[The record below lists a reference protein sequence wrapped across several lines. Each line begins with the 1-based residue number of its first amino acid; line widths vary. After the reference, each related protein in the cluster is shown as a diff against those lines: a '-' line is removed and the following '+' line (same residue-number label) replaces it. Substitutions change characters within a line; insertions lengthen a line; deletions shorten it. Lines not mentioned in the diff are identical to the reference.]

1 MPIAPTRSLVRSL
14 AFASGTVALA
24 TALGAQ
30 QLTPPIARMVPR
42 VDTTLGDVRTDP
54 YFWLRDDARKN
65 ADVIAYLEAENR
77 YTAAMLKPTEAL
89 QERLFQ
95 EMKGRIKETD
105 LSVPERMGHYYY
117 YSRTEA
123 GKQYPIL
130 CRRKGSLSAPE
141 EVMLDENVAAGSRS
155 YYRVGVW
162 TVSPDER
169 LLAFTEDTTGS
180 ERYTLVV
187 KDLESHRMLPD
198 SVRMVNYSL
207 EWAGDNRTVFYGMG
221 DAANRGYR
229 ILRHTLGATTGD
241 SVIQEEPDL
250 LFSLSLG
257 RTKDHRFLVIEDGSF
272 SSSEARVLSANT
284 PMGAWR
290 VISRRVDDVLYSVE
304 HQGDH
309 FLILTNDH
317 ATNFKLMR
325 APEGDPARERWTE
338 VVAARDSVLLDG
350 LDVFR
355 DHLVLY
361 ERRNAVRQLAVRDLA
376 SGATHYVTFPES
388 VSTFRPSSNPEYD
401 SRLLRFTYTS
411 MITPA
416 AVYDY
421 DMVTRARELKK
432 DTEVK
437 GYDKTR
443 YATERSWARA
453 TDGTMVPISLA
464 YRLPLVRDGRRPM
477 LLTAYGS
484 YGASTDP
491 AFNST
496 AVSLLDRGLI
506 VAIAHI
512 RGGQEMGRSWYDQG
526 KLLNKKNTFTDFI
539 ASAEHLVSA
548 KYTSSDRLA
557 IRGGS
562 AGGLLMGAV
571 TNMRPDLFK
580 VVVADVPFVDVINTM
595 MDASIPLT
603 TGEWIQWGDPHKA
616 EFYSYM
622 KSYSPYDN
630 VERKAYPALL
640 VTGGLND
647 PRVAYWEPAKWV
659 AKLRANKTDSNPLLL
674 RTNMG
679 AGHGGASGRYDALRE
694 QAIRYAFILQQLGL
708 GMSDASE

>member
-1 MPIAPTRSLVRSL
+1 MPVPTIRSAMRSL
-14 AFASGTVALA
+14 ALASGVAAFA
-24 TALGAQ
+24 TALSAQ
-30 QLTPPIARMVPR
+30 QAAPPVARIVPR

-77 YTAAMLKPTEAL
+77 YTAAVLKPTQAL

-105 LSVPERMGHYYY
+105 LSVPERIGHYYY
-117 YSRTEA
+117 YSRTKA

-130 CRRKGSLSAPE
+130 CRRKGSLTGPE
-141 EVMLDENVAAGSRS
+141 EVMLDENVAAGSRG

-169 LLAFTEDTTGS
+169 LLAFTEDTTGG

-187 KDLESHRMLPD
+187 KDLRKGSMLSD

-207 EWAGDNRTVFYGMG
+207 EWAGDNRTLFYGMG
-221 DAANRGYR
+221 DAANRSHR
-229 ILRHTLGATTGD
+229 ILRHTLGATTPD
-241 SVIQEEPDL
+241 TVIQEESDL

-257 RTKDHRFLVIEDGSF
+257 RTKDHRYLVIEDGSF
-272 SSSEARVLSANT
+272 SSSEARVLRAAD

-290 VISRRVDDVLYSVE
+290 VISPRVDDVLYSVE

-309 FLILTNDH
+309 FLILTNDR

-325 APEGDPARERWTE
+325 APESDPSRARWTE
-338 VVAARDSVLLDG
+338 VVGVRDSVLLEG
-350 LDVFR
+350 MDVFR
-355 DHLVLY
+355 NHLVLY

-388 VSTFRPSSNPEYD
+388 VSTFRPASNPEYD

-411 MITPA
+411 MITPP

-421 DMVTRARELKK
+421 NMVSRARTLKK

-453 TDGTMVPISLA
+453 SDGAMVPISLV
-464 YRLPLVRDGRRPM
+464 YRAPLARDGKRPM

-496 AVSLLDRGLI
+496 WLSLLDRGLI

-539 ASAEHLVSA
+539 ASAEHLVAA
-548 KYTSSDRLA
+548 KYTSADRLA

-616 EFYSYM
+616 EYYTYM

-630 VERKAYPALL
+630 VERKAYPAMLI
-640 VTGGLND
+640 TAGLND
-647 PRVAYWEPAKWV
+647 PRVA
-659 AKLRANKTDSNPLLL
+659 
-674 RTNMG
+674 
-679 AGHGGASGRYDALRE
+679 
-694 QAIRYAFILQQLGL
+694 
-708 GMSDASE
+708 